1 MAHRVN
7 SQTLFKIPS
16 IHIYYHRYHV
26 YMYIIINIYILKY
39 SMQCVKYLILNILLR
54 ASFIQYYFNL

>member
-26 YMYIIINIYILKY
+26 YMYIIIIYIYIKIFYAMCKIAYIKY
-39 SMQCVKYLILNILLR
+39 IITSEFHTVL
-54 ASFIQYYFNL
+54 F